1 MKAINANVTRSLP
14 VGAEI
19 PTADNSGAK
28 VIKIFSVYRV
38 KTVKNRYP
46 AAGVGDLIVASVIKG
61 TPELRGKIVYG
72 TIIRQRKEYLRKD
85 GTRISFED
93 NAAVVFKDKSGLPKG
108 TLIKGPVAK
117 EACERWP
124 DVAKLAKIIV

>member
-14 VGAEI
+14 VGAKLV
-19 PTADNSGAK
+19 TADNSGAK

-61 TPELRGKIVYG
+61 TPELRGKVVYG
-72 TIIRQRKEYLRKD
+72 TVIRQKKEYLRKD

-93 NAAVVFKDKSGLPKG
+93 NVAVVFKDKSGLPKG